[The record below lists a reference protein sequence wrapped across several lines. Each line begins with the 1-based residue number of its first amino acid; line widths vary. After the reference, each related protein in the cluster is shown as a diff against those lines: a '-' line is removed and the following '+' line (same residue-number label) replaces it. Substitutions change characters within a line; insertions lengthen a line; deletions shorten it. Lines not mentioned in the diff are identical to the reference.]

1 MDALPSYADAPF
13 HVPPDVVLHLPV
25 PISVNVTRRVDWA
38 AHKKLKI
45 WKRAADQIVL
55 LAKREKI
62 PLKLERIKRF
72 ELTIT
77 LCEVQSRIDIDNGL
91 KNLIDYL
98 KRIELIEDD
107 SPKHMRALHVVF
119 GEAPLGCVVTVRP
132 CE

>member
-1 MDALPSYADAPF
+1 MDAIPSYADAPF
-13 HVPPDVVLHLPV
+13 ACPPDVVLHLPV
-25 PISVNVTRRVDWA
+25 PISVNQTRRVDWT

-55 LAKREKI
+55 LAKREKN

-107 SPKHMRALHVVF
+107 SPKHMRRLVVEF